1 MSDTYIHV
9 KPAIE
14 AQFQKCM
21 ERGRVLFFSAPCGF
35 GKTVTAERLI
45 RQTGKKYRGV
55 SGDRVLFEQL
65 IEDPNWEILFV
76 DDLQMMQEEKDL
88 QALCSLIRENP
99 DRRFILASRGLPPGC
114 LMAFQYTGLM
124 TVLHA
129 DVLLFDR
136 EDIRKLFQEWEVPVT
151 DSELSGVT
159 KESIG
164 HPLGVVITIRHM
176 AEGQTFGPE
185 LVAGAFREVFRYFE
199 TAIYKRFDLNIR
211 RFLLELA
218 PFEQFDLDM
227 ARIVSG
233 DPRVGEMLDWLQR
246 NTTMLRYD
254 ETQRFHFWPQFRAFL
269 MWEMDREY
277 PEEKKKTLYS
287 RGGMYYELKED
298 FVHAMDCYIRG
309 GDHSKV
315 SELLIRSAELH
326 PSMGHYY
333 EMEKYYH
340 SLPEKEILAS
350 PALMQAMSML
360 CAMEMDYEKSEQWY
374 EALKQF
380 AEQCDR
386 MDAGGRQARSRL
398 AWLDISLPQREVSGL
413 TDTIP
418 AVFRLLRGKEITL
431 PPFSVTSTLPSIMN
445 GGKDFSDW
453 SKKDDMLYQVL
464 RIPVEAVLG
473 KDGVGLADCAIA
485 ESKFEKG
492 EDITHRMLSLVQRAG
507 EIQRNG
513 TPDIEFA
520 VTGLLI
526 RSQMAS
532 GRSDDAVRTMEQ
544 LRTRFAE
551 NGLDRFLPNMDA
563 MRCRMDLYV
572 GDLDRADDWYREKA
586 PRDLMKLNVMK
597 RYQYLTQAMVELAA
611 GKNQDVL
618 LTLSSLELYCRTCR
632 RHLDSIH
639 LLIIRAIACWREKD
653 KTWKTYL
660 DEALDIAEEYQFIR
674 PVSGYGAAVL
684 PLLEECSRDDQNKWY
699 LRLMAAV
706 REQAAYYPAFLQPR
720 TAPGESLTATELQ
733 ILRLIC
739 ADKSNAEIGKIMD
752 IKLPTVKTHVSHIL
766 DKLGVSRRSEAK
778 TAAKKRWLI
787 PDHL

>member
-1 MSDTYIHV
+1 M
-9 KPAIE
+9 
-14 AQFQKCM
+14 
-21 ERGRVLFFSAPCGF
+21 
-35 GKTVTAERLI
+35 TAEKLI

-65 IEDPNWEILFV
+65 IEDPNWKILFV

-124 TVLHA
+124 SVLHA

-326 PSMGHYY
+326 PGMGHYY

-684 PLLEECSRDDQNKWY
+684 PLLEECSRDDQSKWY
-699 LRLMAAV
+699 LRLMSAV

>member
-14 AQFQKCM
+14 VQFQKCM

-35 GKTVTAERLI
+35 GKTVTAEKLI

-269 MWEMDREY
+269 MWDMDREY

-326 PSMGHYY
+326 PGMGHYY

-572 GDLDRADDWYREKA
+572 EDLDRADDWYREKA

-684 PLLEECSRDDQNKWY
+684 PLLEECSRDDQDKWY